1 MPTLLG
7 QARQNKE
14 EDNMTRRAAFAFVAS
29 LLCCG
34 LCSSGSA
41 VAQSSQFGTSVE
53 AKAIF
58 DKAVTALKADKAKA
72 IDMFN
77 KDEGGFR
84 DKDFYVFCFDAKT
97 GIFNAQVVKSL
108 LGTDIRLVKEK
119 DGSPLGQ
126 KIFDAVKEGSVN
138 TVQYNFPRPGSDVPV
153 AKESYVT
160 AVGNQACGVGYYK

>member
-1 MPTLLG
+1 M
-7 QARQNKE
+7 N
-14 EDNMTRRAAFAFVAS
+14 RRTAFTFLAG
-29 LLCCG
+29 LLCFG
-34 LCSSGSA
+34 VFLPGATFAQQYGSPA
-41 VAQSSQFGTSVE
+41 E
-53 AKAIF
+53 AKAMF
-58 DKAVTALKADKAKA
+58 EKAVVALKADKAKA

-77 KDEGGFR
+77 KGEGGFR
-84 DKDFYVFCFDAKT
+84 DKDLYVFCFDAKT

-138 TVQYNFPRPGSDVPV
+138 TVQYNFPRPGSDIPV

-160 AVGNQACGVGYYK
+160 AVGNQACGVGYYR

>member
-1 MPTLLG
+1 MS
-7 QARQNKE
+7 
-14 EDNMTRRAAFAFVAS
+14 RRDIFFFA
-29 LLCCG
+29 G
-34 LCSSGSA
+34 LFCFGTFIFGATSA
-41 VAQSSQFGTSVE
+41 QQSQFGTPAE
-53 AKAIF
+53 AKAMF

-77 KDEGGFR
+77 KGEKGFR
-84 DKDFYVFCFDAKT
+84 EKDLYVFCFDAKT

-126 KIFDAVKEGSVN
+126 KIFDVAKEGGVN
-138 TVQYNFPRPGSDVPV
+138 TVQYNCPRPNSDVPV

>member
-1 MPTLLG
+1 M
-7 QARQNKE
+7 N
-14 EDNMTRRAAFAFVAS
+14 RRTAFAFVAGV
-29 LLCCG
+29 LCCG
-34 LCSSGSA
+34 TYISGA
-41 VAQSSQFGTSVE
+41 AIAQQYGTPTE
-53 AKAIF
+53 AKAMF
-58 DKAVTALKADKAKA
+58 EKAVAALKADKAKA

-77 KDEGGFR
+77 KGEGGFR
-84 DKDFYVFCFDAKT
+84 DKDLYVFCFDAKN
-97 GIFNAQVVKSL
+97 GIFNAQVVKCL

-160 AVGNQACGVGYYK
+160 TVGDQACGVGYYK

>member
-1 MPTLLG
+1 M
-7 QARQNKE
+7 N
-14 EDNMTRRAAFAFVAS
+14 RRTAFTFVAGI
-29 LLCCG
+29 LCCG
-34 LCSSGSA
+34 TGFSGVASAQQYGTPAEAKSMFEKA
-41 VAQSSQFGTSVE
+41 VA
-53 AKAIF
+53 
-58 DKAVTALKADKAKA
+58 ALKADRAKA

-77 KDEGGFR
+77 KGEGGFR
-84 DKDFYVFCFDAKT
+84 DKDLYVFCFDAKT
-97 GIFNAQVVKSL
+97 GIFNAQVVKNL

>member
-1 MPTLLG
+1 M
-7 QARQNKE
+7 N
-14 EDNMTRRAAFAFVAS
+14 RRAVFAFVAGV
-29 LLCCG
+29 LCCG
-34 LCSSGSA
+34 VVTTEIGI
-41 VAQSSQFGTSVE
+41 AQQSQFGTPAE
-53 AKAIF
+53 AKAMF
-58 DKAVTALKADKAKA
+58 EKAVVALKADKAKS
-72 IDMFN
+72 IEMFN
-77 KDEGGFR
+77 KGEGGFR
-84 DKDFYVFCFDAKT
+84 DKDLYVFCFDAKT
-97 GIFNAQVVKSL
+97 GIFNAQVVKTL